1 MPPHPAPTRHE
12 KPTFAADFKRF
23 FVRGL
28 AILLPSVLTLW
39 IVWQAYLFLDR
50 QVAEP
55 INSGIRRGVLWVIPR
70 TFNDNKLPPWFV
82 VNEDEV
88 KGFRAMLQ
96 RQGTLDAQALL
107 QLPDPGLKEELRA
120 VKFKRF
126 WDAHWYFRF
135 IGLIVAVTLI
145 YLAGRILGGFIGRTV
160 YERLEQLLTRIPVIK
175 QVYPHVKQVVE
186 MIFGEK
192 QIAFKKVVLVEY
204 PRKGIWSIG
213 FVTSSGMS
221 SVSDASGEP
230 ALTVFIPSTPTPF
243 TGFTITVPRSEAREL
258 AITVDEAL
266 RFILTGGVLVPGKQ
280 SLEVTDTIADADRE
294 ATARRAGTGKVIS
307 GGAQGS
313 VPEAAAGMPPA
324 LTGKGGDGTRPGQS
338 LTKPE

>member
-1 MPPHPAPTRHE
+1 MPPAPPPAPPRE

-23 FVRGL
+23 FLRGL

-55 INSGIRRGVLWVIPR
+55 INSGIRRVVLWSVPQ
-70 TFNDNKLPPWFV
+70 TFSDNKLPSWFV
-82 VNEDEV
+82 VTDQDV
-88 KGFRAMLQ
+88 TKYRILLQ
-96 RQGTLDAQALL
+96 RQGTLEAQGLL
-107 QLPDPGLKEELRA
+107 ELPDATLKEEYRA

-135 IGLIVAVTLI
+135 IGLFVAVTLI
-145 YLAGRILGGFIGRTV
+145 YLAGRMLGGFIGRTV
-160 YERLEQLLTRIPVIK
+160 YSRLEKMLTRIPVIK

-204 PRKGIWSIG
+204 PRKGIWTLG
-213 FVTSSGMS
+213 FVSSSGMRS
-221 SVSDASGEP
+221 AADLAGEP
-230 ALTVFIPSTPTPF
+230 TLTVFIPSTPTPF
-243 TGFTITVPRSEAREL
+243 TGFTITVPRSEVFDV

-266 RFILTGGVLVPGKQ
+266 RFLLTGGVLVPGKQ
-280 SLEVTDTIADADRE
+280 SGEAGDTIGQAG
-294 ATARRAGTGKVIS
+294 ATAGPATN
-307 GGAQGS
+307 
-313 VPEAAAGMPPA
+313 AALPA
-324 LTGKGGDGTRPGQS
+324 LPDQSGTPAR
-338 LTKPE
+338 

>member
-1 MPPHPAPTRHE
+1 MSTTPPAPE

-23 FVRGL
+23 FLRGL

-55 INSGIRRGVLWVIPR
+55 INSGIRRVVLWGVPQ
-70 TFNDNKLPPWFV
+70 TLNDNKLPSWFV
-82 VNEDEV
+82 VTDQDV
-88 KGFRAMLQ
+88 TKYRILLQ
-96 RQGTLDAQALL
+96 RQGTLEAQGMLE
-107 QLPDPGLKEELRA
+107 LPDATLKEEYRA

-135 IGLIVAVTLI
+135 IGLFVAVTLI
-145 YLAGRILGGFIGRTV
+145 YLAGRMLGGFIGRSV
-160 YERLEQLLTRIPVIK
+160 YARLEKMLTRIPVIK

-186 MIFGEK
+186 MIFGES

-204 PRKGIWSIG
+204 PRKGIWTIG
-213 FVTSSGMS
+213 FVTSSGMR
-221 SVSDASGEP
+221 SVADAAGET

-243 TGFTITVPRSEAREL
+243 TGFTISVPRSEAIDL

-266 RFILTGGVLVPGKQ
+266 RFVLTGGVLVPNKQ
-280 SLEVTDTIADADRE
+280 SMEPRDTIGDGGRGTIPGGLAAGALKGADA
-294 ATARRAGTGKVIS
+294 ATPD
-307 GGAQGS
+307 GGNS
-313 VPEAAAGMPPA
+313 PA
-324 LTGKGGDGTRPGQS
+324 
-338 LTKPE
+338 

>member
-1 MPPHPAPTRHE
+1 MSHPNSHE

-28 AILLPSVLTLW
+28 AILLPSILTLW

-70 TFNDNKLPPWFV
+70 TFEDKNLPSWFV
-82 VNEDEV
+82 VNDDQV
-88 KGFRAMLQ
+88 KEFRVLLQ
-96 RQGTLDAQALL
+96 RQGTLDAQTLL
-107 QLPDPGLKEELRA
+107 QLPDPALREDLRA
-120 VKFKRF
+120 LKFKRF

-145 YLAGRILGGFIGRTV
+145 YLAGRMLGGFIGRSV
-160 YERLEQLLTRIPVIK
+160 YARLEKMLTRIPVIK

-204 PRKGIWSIG
+204 PRKGIWTIG
-213 FVTSSGMS
+213 FVTSSGMR
-221 SVSDASGEP
+221 SVADAAGEQ
-230 ALTVFIPSTPTPF
+230 AITVFIPSTPTPF
-243 TGFTITVPRSEAREL
+243 TGFTISVPRSQALEL

-266 RFILTGGVLVPGKQ
+266 RFVLTGGVLVPTRQ
-280 SLEVTDTIADADRE
+280 SADAADTIAEGDGDVGARGMPGGQGGDAHETGIDVPQ
-294 ATARRAGTGKVIS
+294 ALPGGTGPRRV
-307 GGAQGS
+307 
-313 VPEAAAGMPPA
+313 
-324 LTGKGGDGTRPGQS
+324 
-338 LTKPE
+338 